1 MSSAGETS
9 KPPVAPA
16 LSSFLPANSLPHA
29 LLRPS
34 PFLDKLTKWL
44 STVIGTDQLIMLIQ
58 YTLDIITHHMN
69 AHTLTKLLI
78 AAQKFLPLHRL
89 LPAKLPTTPSPLATR
104 LDLLSQKLG
113 DARIFLRLH
122 GIIPT
127 YQWLLSV
134 HDSPPSDPTL
144 ATVAKLQ
151 TYANMAYFPLENAA
165 YLSSLNI
172 LPINKR
178 LETDLWLWSCRFW
191 ACHVGLEFVRLY
203 RERQIHN
210 KGKEKEKTGEDERA
224 WQRTWWASLVMNLAY
239 APQTIHWSIEN
250 GVFSTVNVAYLGLIS
265 GAAATFLGW
274 QYL

>member
-1 MSSAGETS
+1 MSSVGETS

-16 LSSFLPANSLPHA
+16 LSSLFPADSLPHA

-34 PFLDKLTKWL
+34 PFLDKLTRWL

-69 AHTLTKLLI
+69 AHTLTKLLNAI
-78 AAQKFLPLHRL
+78 GNFLPLHTQ
-89 LPAKLPTTPSPLATR
+89 LPAKLLTTSSPLTTR
-104 LDLLSQKLG
+104 LDLLSQKL
-113 DARIFLRLH
+113 AEVRIFLRLH

-134 HDSPPSDPTL
+134 HNSPPPDPTL

-151 TYANMAYFPLENAA
+151 TYANMLYFPLENAA
-165 YLSSLNI
+165 YLGSLNI
-172 LPINKR
+172 LPMSKR
-178 LETDLWLWSCRFW
+178 TETDLWVWSCRFW

-203 RERQIHN
+203 RERQIHK
-210 KGKEKEKTGEDERA
+210 KGKEKEKTGEDGRA
-224 WQRTWWASLVMNLAY
+224 WDRTWWASLVMNLAY
-239 APQTIHWSIEN
+239 APQTVHWSLEN
-250 GVFSTVNVAYLGLIS
+250 GLFSKVNVAYLGFIS
-265 GAAATFLGW
+265 ATAATYLGW